1 MTIPGHP
8 DSVKRKAKFGGRIRD
23 FESGLTVTDG
33 HAVCD
38 LVYLCV
44 RFSGGSFISR
54 LDIEGQDILSKHTF
68 CIFFVVMLSSG
79 LWAKGPLSKKQRILW
94 S

>member
-8 DSVKRKAKFGGRIRD
+8 DSVKRKAKFGGRFRD

-33 HAVCD
+33 HTVCD

-44 RFSGGSFISR
+44 RFSLGSFIPR
-54 LDIEGQDILSKHTF
+54 LHIEGQDILFKHTF
-68 CIFFVVMLSSG
+68 RIFFVLMLSSG
-79 LWAKGPLSKKQRILW
+79 LWATGPLSKKQIIL
-94 S
+94 